1 MPMMGNKL
9 MSIGVEG
16 QNPKIDIV
24 IPTYNGAGHITKLLD
39 SIKKQTYPKY
49 RCFVIDDFSMDNTVT
64 ILKENYPWVKVMS
77 QTQNNGPAMN
87 RNIAVGSGNSPF
99 IVIFDDDA
107 FIKDDKWL
115 EKAIAKMKEN
125 PQIGQ
130 LAAMIISGYDDRILL
145 DCGICR
151 YGYVFGG
158 FFHQKTINQV
168 DGKHLITRVALGAC
182 SAGTVLR
189 RDVFKKAGGFDTK
202 YFYPT
207 EDLDLSLRIHL
218 LGYDV
223 IYEPSLITY
232 HFESQAMGRNHQ
244 HKNYMHRR
252 NCLLAFVEN
261 YPLKHVILSLIILF
275 INKVIISPISL
286 KIRKN
291 KKWDRA
297 FLEQESFDYFKSFI
311 FIFQNIKQIYRKR
324 KKINQIKIRP
334 RKYLLA
340 IQMIFLP
347 GLNHKL

>member
-1 MPMMGNKL
+1 MMGNKL

-16 QNPKIDIV
+16 ENPEIDIV

-64 ILKENYPWVKVMS
+64 ILKENYPWVKVIA

-87 RNIAVGSGNSPF
+87 RNIAIGSGNSPY

-232 HFESQAMGRNHQ
+232 HFESQAMGRNHR

-291 KKWDRA
+291 KNWDKA

-334 RKYLLA
+334 RKYLLE
-340 IQMIFLP
+340 I
-347 GLNHKL
+347 H

>member
-1 MPMMGNKL
+1 MGYEL
-9 MSIGVEG
+9 MAKEFQGEI
-16 QNPKIDIV
+16 PYIDIV
-24 IPTYNGAGHITKLLD
+24 IPTYNGAGHISKLLE
-39 SIKKQTYPKY
+39 SIKKQTYRNY
-49 RCFVIDDFSMDNTVT
+49 NCYVIDDFSMDNTVT
-64 ILKENYPWVKVMS
+64 ILKENYPWVNVIAQAK
-77 QTQNNGPAMN
+77 NNGPAMN
-87 RNIAVGSGNSPF
+87 RNIAIDLGNSPY
-99 IVIFDDDA
+99 IVIFDDDTYL
-107 FIKDDKWL
+107 KDTGWL
-115 EKAIAKMKEN
+115 EKAIEKMEDN
-125 PQIGQ
+125 PKIGQ
-130 LAAMIISGYDDRILL
+130 LAAMIVSGYDEKILL

-168 DGKHLITRVALGAC
+168 DGKHLISRLALGAC

-223 IYEPSLITY
+223 IYEPLLVTY
-232 HFESQAMGRNHQ
+232 HFESQAMGNNHR

-286 KIRKN
+286 KVRKN
-291 KKWDRA
+291 RKWDKK
-297 FLEQESFDYFKSFI
+297 FLEQESLDYFKSFI
-311 FIFQNIKQIYRKR
+311 FIFQNFDQIYRKR
-324 KKINQIKIRP
+324 KKINQIKVRP
-334 RKYLLA
+334 RKYLLE
-340 IQMIFLP
+340 I
-347 GLNHKL
+347 N